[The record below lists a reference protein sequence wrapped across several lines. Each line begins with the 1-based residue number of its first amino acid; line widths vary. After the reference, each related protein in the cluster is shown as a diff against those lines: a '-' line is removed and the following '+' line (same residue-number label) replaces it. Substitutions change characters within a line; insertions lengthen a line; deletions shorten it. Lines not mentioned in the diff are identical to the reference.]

1 MTTTVFKSPTM
12 VVDGKVTVVTRDA
25 WAKIKLSAEDYAK
38 YQAAVVREN
47 AIWAQAESSGEIERT
62 PIFEVQANGTRKVI
76 GTTTGF
82 HQGFGVPGDVEF
94 HAFYQQFLADP
105 DLTWPT

>member
-38 YQAAVVREN
+38 YQDAVVREN

-62 PIFEVQANGTRKVI
+62 PIFEVKENGTRKVI
-76 GTTTGF
+76 GTQTVLHNF
-82 HQGFGVPGDVEF
+82 AIASDSEF
-94 HAFYQQFLADP
+94 HVFYQQFLADP

>member
-12 VVDGKVTVVTRDA
+12 VIDGKVTIVTRDQ

-38 YQAAVVREN
+38 YQTALARET
-47 AIWAQAESSGEIERT
+47 AIWDEAKADGEVELI
-62 PIFEVQANGTRKVI
+62 PIFEVQANGTRKVV
-76 GTTTGF
+76 GTQTVLNNF
-82 HQGFGVPGDVEF
+82 AIPSDVEF
-94 HAFYQQFLADP
+94 QTFYQQFLADP